1 MLNRLKNAMASL
13 AGDIPDYAGGDRRS
27 NGRRTTAAGV
37 LAGGIRA
44 DGKRQEADN
53 RVPYSRPH
61 FLHLNGDEVVA
72 SGDKTS
78 RPIILPRDVT
88 KVPWCAGYAE

>member
-13 AGDIPDYAGGDRRS
+13 AGDIPDYPGGDRRM
-27 NGRRTTAAGV
+27 NGRRAASVG
-37 LAGGIRA
+37 APGGGIRA
-44 DGKRQEADN
+44 DGKLPEAEN
-53 RVPYSRPH
+53 RVPYTRPH
-61 FLHLNGDEVVA
+61 FLHLNTDEVLA
-72 SGDKTS
+72 SADKTS